1 MYSLFAEIPFLDRE
15 RAETDL
21 TPFLSSGRAGLP
33 EQVAVILRNSP
44 DPQRTV
50 LALSRFLEAV
60 TNTDAV
66 LDRMLK
72 KPEFL
77 RRIAAIFSQSH
88 FLSDVLYRNP
98 GHADWLCD
106 SVSLGHTRSADEMRA
121 DMAGFDGM
129 NDGVAAQCLAM
140 RRFQQRELLR
150 IALRD
155 VYAHAS
161 LASVTEDLSNLADA
175 MLDTAILAARSE
187 LDERY
192 GRPMAQSSD
201 RESTFVVLAMGKLGG
216 RELNF
221 SSDIDLLFIYSD
233 EGNTEGGRQRS
244 VDNVEYFKK
253 LGERVIKILSEQT
266 AEGFLFRVDM
276 RLRPFGRSGPLASS
290 FDAALE
296 YYATYGRAW
305 ERQAMIKARACAGH
319 IATGQAFIDRIRSFV
334 FPKYFDDATLEDIR
348 NTKQQTE
355 MQIARQGLAE
365 YEVKLGP
372 GGIRDIEFTVQM
384 LQLLNGGRW
393 PELRTTNT
401 LKAIEVLEQCDSLT
415 HFESEAL
422 VRNYQF
428 LRHVEH
434 RIQIEDGR
442 QCHAMPS
449 DPALLDDLAR
459 RLGYADH
466 DVFLGHYRTRT
477 HETRKILERFLAAKG
492 GGNLWVGDLLNP
504 FSDGEAGL
512 AKLVELG
519 FLDAKRG
526 RAELLTLAAGDEA
539 HPFLRHVHQQFTAIA
554 PFLLEALAQT
564 AHPDA
569 ALTRLAQVMVKI
581 KAPGALYELLRA
593 DPGLCEYLVMLADNS
608 EYLCRT
614 LIRDPGLFDLLTD
627 AEALDVASSPLSLKR
642 QLSALKEAVASQA
655 ALYRLRDG
663 EMLRVAMRELGHRI
677 SVAEVGDELTQ
688 LAEIVLEEAL
698 QLAREKVAARSGPCT
713 IPFAILGLGKFG
725 GWEMG
730 YGSDLDLLFVYE
742 GGRADEMEMA
752 PSEYFAAMAS
762 HTLKILKEPSSYG
775 LLYDIDARLRPDGN
789 KGVLA
794 IDHET
799 LEDYFRQDAQ
809 PWERLALMKV
819 RAVAGERGFAMRA
832 ERIAKEVA
840 FSERLDRP
848 ALEHINDLRRR
859 AQAQTSVLDLK
870 RWEGGISD
878 IEFATRF
885 LQLRHAADWPE
896 LKRGDVLGALDI
908 MRDYELADR
917 DLCQTLRRAYPE
929 LRRILNR
936 IRMMDGGKSMLMPAE
951 EAAQADLAARLGI
964 EGRLIDYVDERR
976 HKVAEIYNRVLQE
989 ALESADA

>member
-1 MYSLFAEIPFLDRE
+1 MHSLFVDIPFLDRE

-21 TPFLSSGRAGLP
+21 APFLSDERDGLP
-33 EQVAVILRNSP
+33 GFVAEVLEASP

-50 LALSRFLEAV
+50 LGLNRFLESSPDRGV
-60 TNTDAV
+60 V
-66 LDRMLK
+66 LDRMAGQ
-72 KPEFL
+72 PEFL

-106 SVSLGHTRSADEMRA
+106 SVSLEQTRTAGELRA
-121 DMAGFDGM
+121 DLNQFEGM
-129 NDGVAAQCLAM
+129 EGNLKSRGLAM

-155 VYAHAS
+155 VYGHAS
-161 LASVTEDLSNLADA
+161 VASVTEDLSNLADA
-175 MLDTAILAARSE
+175 MLDTAISSAKLE

-192 GRPMAQSSD
+192 GKPLSHTPENEAA
-201 RESTFVVLAMGKLGG
+201 FVVLAMGKLGG

-221 SSDIDLLFIYSD
+221 SSDIDLLFMYSD
-233 EGNTEGGRQRS
+233 EGQTAGGRQRS
-244 VDNVEYFKK
+244 VENVEYFKK
-253 LGERVIKILSEQT
+253 LGERVIKLLSEQT
-266 AEGFLFRVDM
+266 PEGFLFRVDM

-305 ERQAMIKARACAGH
+305 ERQALIKARACAGH
-319 IATGQAFIDRIRSFV
+319 LPTGQAFIERIRSFV

-401 LKAIEVLEQCDSLT
+401 LQAIQALVRCESLSP
-415 HFESEAL
+415 FESEAL
-422 VRNYQF
+422 IRNYQF
-428 LRHVEH
+428 LRRVEH

-442 QCHAMPS
+442 QCHALPS
-449 DPALLDDLAR
+449 DPNLLDALAR
-459 RLGYADH
+459 RLGYPDH
-466 DVFLGHYRTRT
+466 EVFLGHYRSCTQ
-477 HETRKILERFLAAKG
+477 ETRRILERFLAAKG

-504 FSDGEAGL
+504 FSEGEAGL
-512 AKLVELG
+512 DKLVELG
-519 FLDAKRG
+519 FRDPKRG

-539 HPFLRHVHQQFTAIA
+539 HPFLRHVHQQFSAIA
-554 PFLLEALAQT
+554 PFVLEALSQT

-569 ALTRLAQVMVKI
+569 ALARLAQVLVQI

-608 EYLCRT
+608 EYLCRI

-627 AEALDVASSPLSLKR
+627 AQALDSASSPLSLKR

-677 SVAEVGDELTQ
+677 TVAEVGDELTQ
-688 LAEIVLEEAL
+688 LAETVLEETLA
-698 QLAREKVAARSGPCT
+698 LARERVAARSGPCA

-742 GGRADEMEMA
+742 GGHADSLEMA

-819 RAVAGERGFAMRA
+819 RAVAGERSFAKRA
-832 ERIAKEVA
+832 ERIAKDVA
-840 FSERLDRP
+840 FSGRLDRA
-848 ALEHINDLRRR
+848 ALERINDLRRR
-859 AQAQTSVLDLK
+859 AQAQTSILDLK

-885 LQLRHAADWPE
+885 LQLRHAAEWPE

-908 MRDYELADR
+908 MRDYELASR

-936 IRMMDGGKSMLMPAE
+936 IRMMDGGKSMLMPSE
-951 EAAQADLAARLGI
+951 EAARADLAARLGI
-964 EGRLIDYVDERR
+964 EEDLMDYVETRR
-976 HKVAEIYNRVLQE
+976 RKVAEIYNAVFQE
-989 ALESADA
+989 AWEAAGE